1 MLAIALG
8 LCFWAPVRHLFQSQ
22 TYAVSQHVRAEKA
35 AMAEVPDGATVEA
48 TQGMEAPLAARTD
61 VFYARDPAN
70 PAPEYIAID
79 STDYYAQPPIGGNI
93 GRWVKR
99 DHPDASYQQI
109 FGQDHVYVFRRR

>member
-1 MLAIALG
+1 
-8 LCFWAPVRHLFQSQ
+8 LFSSPPS
-22 TYAVSQHVRAEKA
+22 TGYTVSPHVRAENA

-70 PAPEYIAID
+70 PAPQYIAID
-79 STDYYAQPPIGGNI
+79 PNDYFAQPPIGGNI
-93 GRWVKR
+93 ALWVKR

-109 FGQDHVYVFRRR
+109 FSRDGVYLFRRN